1 MGRFSA
7 VALLD
12 ISRSTRVSPSRVAP
26 VEVQVMGRASLD
38 VLSARNVSQTGIG
51 VYVPHGFAGCDLDE
65 EVELVVTLPG
75 ERAFLARGLIKH
87 RTDAAKEG
95 RHFGLL
101 FTTIARE
108 NRSRIRDYV
117 RFRSAA

>member
-1 MGRFSA
+1 
-7 VALLD
+7 
-12 ISRSTRVSPSRVAP
+12 
-26 VEVQVMGRASLD
+26 MGRASLD

-87 RTDAAKEG
+87 RTDGAKEG

-101 FTTIARE
+101 FTKIARE

-117 RFRSAA
+117 RLRSAA